1 MPYLPDTT
9 IAATL
14 REVVGGDLVL
24 PAIQREFVWRPE
36 QVVRLFDSVMR
47 GYPIGSFLS
56 WKVSPETA
64 KQFKFYGF
72 LRRYSEFDS
81 RHNPQLDLLPSRDVI
96 AVLDGQ
102 QRLTSLNIGLRGS
115 FAWKRKYTH
124 SRFRENF
131 PERTLY
137 LNLAGKAPENA
148 AGLEYDF
155 RWLEAGH
162 IDSMEEGERAYWLSV
177 PTVYESSTM
186 RELWRE
192 LGRRGLANEES
203 PADLAQ
209 LLWERV
215 HSHNSIQFF
224 QETDQD
230 IERVLDIFIRVNS
243 GGTVLAYSDLLLSI
257 ATAQWK
263 DRDARQEVHGLVD
276 ELNAVGAGFS
286 FSKDLI
292 LKSGLVLSGIPDIG
306 FKVKNFTTENMAK
319 LADQWD
325 EIAASLR
332 VAVGLFSDFGL
343 SGATLS
349 ANSVLIPVALYLHHR
364 RATQTYRED
373 PRMADERAAI
383 KNWVLRSLIIPGVW
397 GSGLDVL
404 LRAIRDVIEQ
414 SAARGFPVADLE
426 RVMASRGKS
435 LRGNDEVVDGL
446 LYLRY
451 GDPRTFPLL
460 ALMFDHVNTR
470 NQHHV
475 DHVYPTA
482 QLKPG
487 VLRDA
492 GVGPDE
498 RALIV
503 DRKDRLPNLELLEG
517 LENISKS
524 AKFPAEWVA
533 EAMPDESSRT
543 AYIRRNLLPP
553 TLPATLADFD
563 AFYQARRDLLRAR
576 LRELLGVRR
585 DEEVNAKEGSLP
597 ALDEAMEAEVR
608 L

>member
-1 MPYLPDTT
+1 M
-9 IAATL
+9 
-14 REVVGGDLVL
+14 GGDLVL

-81 RHNPQLDLLPSRDVI
+81 RHNPQLDLLPSHDVI

-155 RWLEAGH
+155 RWLEAGQ

-230 IERVLDIFIRVNS
+230 IERACWISSSESTL

-306 FKVKNFTTENMAK
+306 FKVKNFTTEKHGEAGGPVGR
-319 LADQWD
+319 DRCV
-325 EIAASLR
+325 ASRRRWPVQRLR
-332 VAVGLFSDFGL
+332 SVWGY
-343 SGATLS
+343 LS
-349 ANSVLIPVALYLHHR
+349 ANSVLIPVALYLHSPPPPPR
-364 RATQTYRED
+364 TYRED
-373 PRMADERAAI
+373 PRMGR
-383 KNWVLRSLIIPGVW
+383 
-397 GSGLDVL
+397 
-404 LRAIRDVIEQ
+404 
-414 SAARGFPVADLE
+414 
-426 RVMASRGKS
+426 
-435 LRGNDEVVDGL
+435 
-446 LYLRY
+446 
-451 GDPRTFPLL
+451 
-460 ALMFDHVNTR
+460 
-470 NQHHV
+470 
-475 DHVYPTA
+475 
-482 QLKPG
+482 
-487 VLRDA
+487 
-492 GVGPDE
+492 
-498 RALIV
+498 
-503 DRKDRLPNLELLEG
+503 
-517 LENISKS
+517 
-524 AKFPAEWVA
+524 
-533 EAMPDESSRT
+533 
-543 AYIRRNLLPP
+543 
-553 TLPATLADFD
+553 
-563 AFYQARRDLLRAR
+563 
-576 LRELLGVRR
+576 
-585 DEEVNAKEGSLP
+585 
-597 ALDEAMEAEVR
+597 
-608 L
+608 